1 MKPLMRGPVSVG
13 MGLLVAAAVATAAF
27 AQAQPTLSQVP
38 LTIDT
43 KKGPVKFSVEV
54 ASDDASRERGLM
66 FRTHM
71 DKNAGMLFEFPG
83 DQFESF
89 WMKNTIL
96 PLDLLFIKR
105 DGTISSISANAKPYS
120 EATINSV
127 EPVCAVL
134 ELNAGSAAALGIR
147 PGQKAHAAFFG
158 NLPTPK

>member
-1 MKPLMRGPVSVG
+1 MKPLMRGPVSVA
-13 MGLLVAAAVATAAF
+13 MGLLVAAAVATAAL
-27 AQAQPTLSQVP
+27 AQAQPTLPQVS
-38 LTIDT
+38 LMIDT

-54 ASDDASRERGLM
+54 ASDDESRERGLM

-105 DGTISSISANAKPYS
+105 DGTISSISANAKPFS

-127 EPVCAVL
+127 EPVRAVL
-134 ELNAGSAAALGIR
+134 ELNAGRAAALGIR

>member
-1 MKPLMRGPVSVG
+1 MSALAG
-13 MGLLVAAAVATAAF
+13 MYLAAF
-27 AQAQPTLSQVP
+27 AATSALAQAQPTLPQVP

-43 KKGPVKFSVEV
+43 KKGPVKFLVEV

-71 DKNAGMLFEFPG
+71 NKDAGMLFEFPG

-127 EPVCAVL
+127 EPVRAVL
-134 ELNAGSAAALGIR
+134 ELNAGRTAALGIR
-147 PGQKAHAAFFG
+147 PGQKAHATFFG

>member
-1 MKPLMRGPVSVG
+1 MSALAG
-13 MGLLVAAAVATAAF
+13 MYLAAF
-27 AQAQPTLSQVP
+27 AATSALAQAQPTLPQVH
-38 LTIDT
+38 LSIDT
-43 KKGPVKFSVEV
+43 KKGPVKFLVEV

-83 DQFESF
+83 DQPESF

-120 EATINSV
+120 LDTINSV
-127 EPVCAVL
+127 EPVRAVL
-134 ELNAGSAAALGIR
+134 ELNAGRAAALGIH

-158 NLPTPK
+158 NLPASK